1 MNFTQRTSSSAPTA
15 THEELVRAF
24 CRRFY
29 RNESTHL
36 VSNGLSTEIL
46 ILPSDLLPSNKE
58 RLNTKIRHGMEYAT
72 RAVDIET
79 ANALKYVAGPDADPL
94 TFRALFLYLSDECSR
109 LNKPKSLLTALR
121 DAGVGLAPENTYWA
135 SDLRPTVMKALRE
148 LGMAESHGPVIDE
161 WYNNNS
167 FHIGTE
173 YNGKRPYSEEY
184 TGTYIALAKA
194 INHIQNS
201 DGLNHAIS
209 YILGN
214 KLTIQ
219 SESLEKMLERAN
231 QYATDPTTLKNRIRM
246 GEGMRVDTLLD
257 VIAKLELDVPEPLP
271 EQAQATKAFAK
282 DICRHVPDLVLELL
296 ALQEYSIAYAD
307 DRNIAYAYPRD
318 NLPGVSDSLN
328 QSSRE
333 SVGLRQA
340 RFHMIFTSNGARKNS
355 DDLSDP
361 HLKPLICANTICHE
375 AVHIGF
381 NSLSEAEKSNTF
393 EHMDALQ
400 QALRH
405 APPNPLLDDYLTV
418 MDWST
423 LREIADFDHYKSYA
437 KINNGDKPE
446 ERERKMAH
454 SIAQRKEEALCETFA
469 VLSCELKDKR
479 QQLFELLPELGA
491 VFADAEHAIAKC
503 TEQERLSELNRTNG
517 FQIR

>member
-1 MNFTQRTSSSAPTA
+1 MNYTQRTSSSARTA

-29 RNESTHL
+29 RNERTHL

-79 ANALKYVAGPDADPL
+79 ANALKYVAGPEADSL

-121 DAGVGLAPENTYWA
+121 DAGVGLAPENGYWA
-135 SDLRPTVMKALRE
+135 ADIRPTVMKALKD
-148 LGMAESHGPVIDE
+148 LGMAESHGYVIDE
-161 WYNNNS
+161 WYDKNS
-167 FHIGTE
+167 FHIGAE
-173 YNGKRPYSEEY
+173 YNGKCSDSEQY
-184 TGTYIALAKA
+184 TGTYVALAEA

-214 KLTIQ
+214 RLTIGG
-219 SESLEKMLERAN
+219 ESQERMLERAYE
-231 QYATDPTTLKNRIRM
+231 YATNPAELRNRIRM
-246 GEGMRVDTLLD
+246 GEGMRIDTLME
-257 VIAKLELDVPEPLP
+257 VIAKLELDVPEPSP
-271 EQAQATKAFAK
+271 EQAQATKTFAQ
-282 DICRHVPDLVLELL
+282 DICRHVPDPVLELL

-307 DRNIAYAYPRD
+307 NKNIASVYPEND
-318 NLPGVSDSLN
+318 LPGVSERLN
-328 QSSRE
+328 KSSRD
-333 SVGLRQA
+333 SVGLRQG
-340 RFHMIFTSNGARKNS
+340 RFHMIFTSNGARK
-355 DDLSDP
+355 DPADLSDP

-381 NSLSEAEKSNTF
+381 HSLSEEEKTKTF

-400 QALRH
+400 QALKH
-405 APPNPLLDDYLTV
+405 APPNPLLDDDLKV
-418 MDWST
+418 MDWSS
-423 LREIADFDHYKSYA
+423 LREIADFDHYRSYA
-437 KINNGDKPE
+437 KINENDKPE
-446 ERERKMAH
+446 TIEWKMKH
-454 SIAQRKEEALCETFA
+454 SVAQRKEEALCETFA

-479 QQLFELLPELGA
+479 QALCELMPELGA
-491 VFADAEHAIAKC
+491 VFADAEYAIAKRI
-503 TEQERLSELNRTNG
+503 EQERLSELNRSKG